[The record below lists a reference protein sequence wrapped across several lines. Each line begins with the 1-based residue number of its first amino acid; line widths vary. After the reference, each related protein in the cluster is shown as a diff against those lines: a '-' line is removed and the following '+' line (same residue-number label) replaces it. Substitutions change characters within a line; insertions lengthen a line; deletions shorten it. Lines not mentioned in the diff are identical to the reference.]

1 MSTRDHHVWEFVL
14 MNGVTFLHL
23 VNIYLCVWRMSSL
36 RKCVLATKYCDIT
49 FTLMIMIIITC
60 DHHVWDGVGFS
71 STFFIFIFM
80 FIEGVLY
87 GNEFWQ
93 LNTVTSHLLWWW
105 SLGWCTHT
113 RVFGTLFQNLKHAR
127 TNTWI
132 CPLSF
137 TRSTRNAY
145 VYVYIYVYTYFDCVQ
160 CTSLVMFVYMY
171 YDWICMF

>member
-1 MSTRDHHVWEFVL
+1 MLGMVL
-14 MNGVTFLHL
+14 DSLPFFY
-23 VNIYLCVWRMSSL
+23 IYLYVYRRSSL
-36 RKCVLATKYCDIT
+36 WKRVLVTKYCEIT
-49 FTLMIMIIITC
+49 FTLMIMIVITC
-60 DHHVWDGVGFS
+60 DHHVWDGVKFS
-71 STFFIFIFM
+71 STFFIFIFI

-93 LNTVTSHLLWWW
+93 LNTVISLLLWWW

-132 CPLSF
+132 CPLSL

-145 VYVYIYVYTYFDCVQ
+145 VYVYIY
-160 CTSLVMFVYMY
+160 MY
-171 YDWICMF
+171 IHTLIVFNARVLSCMYIYIMIVICMF